1 MRVIG
6 VGPFVELGRASG
18 IDVLAGDPFT
28 QWTVA
33 EFASEIG
40 ERKIPLGQ
48 CTHRPFSAVVEN
60 LDEVRRAFADD
71 PAEEVEVRLRPG
83 SDDHATLR
91 LGPPDGQGIQ
101 PGQE

>member
-1 MRVIG
+1 MGVVG
-6 VGPFVELGRASG
+6 VGRFVELGRASG
-18 IDVLAGDPFT
+18 IDVLAGEPFT

-48 CTHRPFSAVVEN
+48 CTHRLFSAVVEN

-71 PAEEVEVRLRPG
+71 PAQEVEVRLRPG
-83 SDDHATLR
+83 SDDHAALR
-91 LGPPDGQGIQ
+91 LGPPDGQGIH